1 MSSSSRILRRFLPAI
16 AFALALVTGLAAEP
30 SHWVGT
36 WATAARTEDAA
47 KEPAVVPGVTIR
59 QVIRLSVGGSQ
70 VRLRLS
76 NAFGTTPLAFHG
88 AHLALAGPDG
98 SIQPDSDHVLLFNGG
113 AAASIPPG
121 ASLVS
126 DPLDFP
132 ATAFADVALS
142 LHVAAVPAV
151 LTMHHGSR
159 TTSYLQAGDFLAAP
173 EMPGATK
180 IVRWY
185 FTSAIDVLAPA
196 SVGAVALLGDSFTD
210 GYGTTT
216 DHHNRWTDALSQ
228 RLGGR
233 VGVLNLGIGGN
244 RLLRDGLGPNMLA
257 RFDRDV
263 LAQTGVRWLVV
274 QAGINDIGTR
284 VEARKKGEPFASVAD
299 LIGAYGQ
306 LIDRAHAHGIRVI
319 GTTLPPFGGSKNY
332 WCDDGDADR
341 QAVNAW
347 IRTSGRFDA
356 VIDFEAALRDP
367 ADSSRLAPAF
377 DNGDHLHP
385 SLAGYVEMARVFDL
399 GLLGLSAEK
408 L

>member
-1 MSSSSRILRRFLPAI
+1 MSSLPRLLRHFLPA
-16 AFALALVTGLAAEP
+16 AALALALVTCLAAEP
-30 SHWVGT
+30 LHWVGT

-47 KEPAVVPGVTIR
+47 KEPAVVPGTTIR
-59 QVIRLSVGGSQ
+59 QIIRLSAGGRQ

-98 SIQPDSDHVLLFNGG
+98 SIQPGSDHVLLFNGG
-113 AAASIPPG
+113 ATASIPPG

-126 DPLDFP
+126 DPLEFP
-132 ATAFADVALS
+132 ASAFADVALS

-159 TTSYLQAGDFLAAP
+159 TTSYLQAGDFLTAP
-173 EMPGATK
+173 VLPAPTK

-196 SVGAVALLGDSFTD
+196 PVGAVALLGDSFTD

-216 DHHNRWTDALSQ
+216 DHHNRWTDALAQ
-228 RLGGR
+228 RLAGR

-257 RFDRDV
+257 RLDRDV
-263 LAQTGVRWLVV
+263 LVQTGVRWLVV
-274 QAGINDIGTR
+274 QAGINDLGTAN
-284 VEARKKGEPFASVAD
+284 EARKKGEPFASAAD
-299 LIGAYGQ
+299 VIAAYGQ
-306 LIDRAHAHGIRVI
+306 IIDRAHAQDLRVI
-319 GTTLPPFGGSKNY
+319 GTTLPPCRGHTSYGSAEA
-332 WCDDGDADR
+332 DADR
-341 QAVNAW
+341 QTVNAW

-356 VIDFEAALRDP
+356 VVDFETALRDP
-367 ADSSRLAPAF
+367 ADPSRLAPAF
-377 DNGDHLHP
+377 DSGDHLHP
-385 SLAGYVEMARVFDL
+385 SLAGYVEMARVFNL
-399 GLLGLSAEK
+399 TLLGLPADQR
-408 L
+408 